1 MNNAQD
7 VQKEEATDEA
17 TTSEFTLM
25 VVCIAL
31 VVAITSY
38 LTFGLN

>member
-7 VQKEEATDEA
+7 VPKEGATDEE
-17 TTSEFTLM
+17 TTSEFMLM

-31 VVAITSY
+31 VVAITSF